1 MTVLG
6 LNRAACVTAL
16 ETYLAGFRELTAL
29 ASRESGSGGTGA
41 ADALLDRLLF
51 QLEVDAQSRA
61 AGPGRERM
69 STVELDVFAPVVE
82 DLSARLSRLTARQPP
97 VSWVPVLVGCQ
108 ITVLAVLERLG

>member
-6 LNRAACVTAL
+6 IDRAACVTAL
-16 ETYLAGFRELTAL
+16 EQYLARFRELATA
-29 ASRESGSGGTGA
+29 AESEGGSGGTGA
-41 ADALLDRLLF
+41 ADAMLDRLLF

-69 STVELDVFAPVVE
+69 STIEFDVFAPVVE

-97 VSWVPVLVGCQ
+97 NSWMPVLIGCQ
-108 ITVLAVLERLG
+108 LTVLAVLERLA

>member
-16 ETYLAGFRELTAL
+16 ESYLAGFRELA
-29 ASRESGSGGTGA
+29 AVAERDAGSGGTSA

-61 AGPGRERM
+61 TGPGRERM
-69 STVELDVFAPVVE
+69 STIELDVFAPVVE
-82 DLSARLSRLTARQPP
+82 DLSARLSRLAGRQPP
-97 VSWVPVLVGCQ
+97 NSWVPVLIGCQ
-108 ITVLAVLERLG
+108 LTVLAVLEALA